1 MLSTVNDQIDK
12 KLNLGIIITLGV
24 SMLCPEYIAPIFL
37 FATFIYFKKLFSK
50 TNRKALLGTMGKVFF
65 VHMCYMLVSAIW
77 SKSTL
82 MSILVPLMW
91 MGCFLGYVLLANS
104 LNKEEKINNAITAI
118 NISAGLIGLIAIV
131 EIVTFNLTKYV
142 EWFNYKFPNPFYW
155 HINDKFFDALPFEIT
170 NYIFASRASATFDNP
185 LILATYL
192 IICVPF
198 CAFGSVYFNHSRNR
212 KISRICLILAIGGT
226 VCTSSRASY
235 IAVGLSIIVMLL
247 SSKKLFKKLFPFLIA
262 LLVTVPVGL
271 YLRFK
276 NTPIGDF
283 LASNTQRVNIWK
295 NCTKMFL
302 QNPIIGLGS
311 GTENIHTLLRD
322 TYGIDRHHAHSLYLE
337 MFVEGG
343 IIGGA
348 FTIALIVLIIK
359 NIVKLYKMKDEK
371 FRNYASLYAASFIA
385 FGTMSISEFTLQ
397 SAKELMIFF
406 FLAGFLEATVRI
418 AENKEQLAEDETRN
432 DEVMQIQNKSAEKET
447 VTQ

>member
-1 MLSTVNDQIDK
+1 MLSAENYQVDR

-37 FATFIYFKKLFSK
+37 FATFIYFKRLFSK
-50 TNRKALLGTMGKVFF
+50 TNRKALLGTMGKIFF
-65 VHMCYMLVSAIW
+65 AHMCYMLVSAIW
-77 SKSTL
+77 SKTTL

-91 MGCFLGYVLLANS
+91 MGCFLGYVLLSNS
-104 LNKEEKINNAITAI
+104 LNKEEKINNAVTAV
-118 NISAGLIGLIAIV
+118 NVSAGLIGLMAIV

-142 EWFNYKFPNPFYW
+142 DWFNFKFPNPFYW
-155 HINDKFFDALPFEIT
+155 HINDKFFDLLPIDVT

-192 IICVPF
+192 VVCIPF
-198 CAFGSVYFNHSRNR
+198 CAFGSVYFHHSRNR
-212 KISRICLILAIGGT
+212 KISRVCLLFAIGGT
-226 VCTSSRASY
+226 ICTSSRASY
-235 IAVGLSIIVMLL
+235 IAIGLSIIVMLL

-283 LASNTQRVNIWK
+283 LASNTQRFNIWK
-295 NCTKMFL
+295 DCFEMFT
-302 QNPIIGLGS
+302 QNPIIGLGA
-311 GTENIHTLLRD
+311 GTENIHVLLRD
-322 TYGIDRHHAHSLYLE
+322 TYGINRHHAHSVYLE

-348 FTIALIVLIIK
+348 FMIALIVLIIK
-359 NIVKLYKMKDEK
+359 NIVKLYKMKDET
-371 FRNYASLYAASFIA
+371 FRNYASLYAASFAA
-385 FGTMSISEFTLQ
+385 FATMSVSEFTLQ
-397 SAKELMIFF
+397 SAKELMTFF

-418 AENKEQLAEDETRN
+418 AEHNEQLAEDEAAEQIIEWQ
-432 DEVMQIQNKSAEKET
+432 DESLQKET

>member
-1 MLSTVNDQIDK
+1 MLSAENYQVDK
-12 KLNLGIIITLGV
+12 RLNLGIIITLGI

-37 FATFIYFKKLFSK
+37 FATFIYFKRLFSK
-50 TNRKALLGTMGKVFF
+50 TNRKALLGTMGKVLF

-77 SKSTL
+77 SKTTL

-91 MGCFLGYVLLANS
+91 MGCFLGYVLLSNA
-104 LNKEEKINNAITAI
+104 LNKEEKINNAVTAV
-118 NISAGLIGLIAIV
+118 NISAGLIGLMAIV

-142 EWFNYKFPNPFYW
+142 DWFNYKFPNPFYW
-155 HINDKFFDALPFEIT
+155 HINDKFFDLLPIDVT

-192 IICVPF
+192 VVCIPF
-198 CAFGSVYFNHSRNR
+198 CAFGSVYFHHSRNR
-212 KISRICLILAIGGT
+212 KISRVCLLFAIGGT
-226 VCTSSRASY
+226 ICTSSRASY
-235 IAVGLSIIVMLL
+235 IAIGLSIVVMLL

-262 LLVTVPVGL
+262 LLVTVPIGL

-283 LASNTQRVNIWK
+283 LASNTQRFNIWK
-295 NCTKMFL
+295 DCFEMFT
-302 QNPIIGLGS
+302 QNPIIGLGA

-322 TYGIDRHHAHSLYLE
+322 TYGINRHHAHSVYLE

-348 FTIALIVLIIK
+348 FMITLIVLIIK
-359 NIVKLYKMKDEK
+359 NIIKLYKMKEER
-371 FRNYASLYAASFIA
+371 FRNYASLYAASFAA
-385 FGTMSISEFTLQ
+385 FATMSVSEFTLQ
-397 SAKELMIFF
+397 SAKELMTFF

-418 AENKEQLAEDETRN
+418 AENKEQLAEDELP
-432 DEVMQIQNKSAEKET
+432 DENIKQADYALQAET
-447 VTQ
+447 VAQ